1 MVLENVPGWQ
11 VEWEPKQMRWRAE
24 TEFLHWSVSWTEV
37 TCSATVQILYQIRVF
52 FCCHLRQCSPC
63 LIASIFVAKP
73 GYIRLNFQHFF
84 SSRFCSYASRRPQS
98 FICRL
103 FMVMSS
109 FLFSHSGFIVL
120 FFSNMRVQM
129 LLQSLKLNVMCIILR
144 LLFFFLHL
152 TS

>member
-1 MVLENVPGWQ
+1 MES
-11 VEWEPKQMRWRAE
+11 RDR
-24 TEFLHWSVSWTEV
+24 VS
-37 TCSATVQILYQIRVF
+37 ALIRIVDRGHLQCHSSDIVSDQGFF

>member
-1 MVLENVPGWQ
+1 MSQVGRLNGNQNKSDGEQRQSFCTDPYRGQRSPAVPQ
-11 VEWEPKQMRWRAE
+11 FRY
-24 TEFLHWSVSWTEV
+24 
-37 TCSATVQILYQIRVF
+37 CIRSGVFF

-63 LIASIFVAKP
+63 FIASIFVAKP
-73 GYIRLNFQHFF
+73 GYIRLNFRHFF

-120 FFSNMRVQM
+120 FSVTCEYKCYY
-129 LLQSLKLNVMCIILR
+129 SL
-144 LLFFFLHL
+144 
-152 TS
+152 